1 MTTHKAIANFLSQYS
16 EDVVI
21 RVETLRTVLLK
32 HLPGIIEQLDIP
44 AKMIGYAYGQKYA
57 ELICTII
64 PSKKGVKL
72 GFNRGT
78 DLPDP
83 HGLLEGT
90 GKISRYIEI
99 QSAEQAKSKEV
110 KQMIGAGLQAY
121 KERMNQ

>member
-1 MTTHKAIANFLSQYS
+1 MTTDKAIANFLSQYS

-72 GFNRGT
+72 GFNRGI

-99 QSAEQAKSKEV
+99 QSAGQAKSKEV
-110 KQMIGAGLQAY
+110 KQMIGAGLHAY